1 MESLERIKLLI
12 NYDNKKTLTENVM
25 FLYEDAFTKLVRDGR
40 LAATEL
46 EGVLKAMK
54 ADAKVAEE
62 LKTLKP
68 GGIQT
73 ADDLLVV
80 ISGNKLSK
88 EAKGFMN
95 IHFLKSGTANEKLI
109 AAAAEDLVK
118 SPQFAQKYYSSW
130 KDGGGRPGLEQALK
144 NSGKYSD
151 RAITNIVN
159 QTEKNLANVEKL
171 STKQLQ
177 TTKTTSKDVKAAS
190 ETATAEKASKSLSET
205 TKNKIKEYLKNFK
218 PNWKKLVKWGAG
230 LGLSAAILWYF
241 FKSDE
246 TVTPPVDTPPSP
258 PVDNGGSGNT
268 GGGGGGSSWQECPT
282 LEQVSGGTASID
294 YGMSCDLVGEIQL
307 KLDEKIKAGLEVLYK
322 GKKLSGLKND
332 TKFGGRTKASVM
344 AFQKQNGKTET
355 GSVNKETYDL
365 LFGTSA
371 PNVTPAP
378 PVKLDPRDEV
388 DTTSDEVSDESGI

>member
-1 MESLERIKLLI
+1 MNSNNEIKYMI
-12 NYDNKKTLTENVM
+12 D
-25 FLYEDAFTKLVRDGR
+25 LVRN
-40 LAATEL
+40 LNESI
-46 EGVLKAMK
+46 E
-54 ADAKVAEE
+54 
-62 LKTLKP
+62 
-68 GGIQT
+68 
-73 ADDLLVV
+73 
-80 ISGNKLSK
+80 SGK
-88 EAKGFMN
+88 FMIN
-95 IHFLKSGTANEKLI
+95 ERNPLGTAAKE
-109 AAAAEDLVK
+109 
-118 SPQFAQKYYSSW
+118 
-130 KDGGGRPGLEQALK
+130 
-144 NSGKYSD
+144 GKFG
-151 RAITNIVN
+151 A
-159 QTEKNLANVEKL
+159 
-171 STKQLQ
+171 KQLQ
-177 TTKTTSKDVKAAS
+177 PIFDDLIKQGSSTEALLKRIKVKDSDDLFKLVTNDFVKVDTKLGALSKAEASSLRANFELSILKNKSGVNKELLDIAASNLVKDNRFINNYKQYGREADLVDALKKKGYSDQGANAIAKARSNTKINAPKPNKTTSGGNTNLTSTKKIPD
-190 ETATAEKASKSLSET
+190 E
-205 TKNKIKEYLKNFK
+205 TKNKIKEYLKFK
-218 PNWKKLVKWGAG
+218 PNWNKLVKWGAG
-230 LGLSAAILWYF
+230 LGLSAAVLWYF
-241 FKSDE
+241 LESNKSDE
-246 TVTPPVDTPPSP
+246 TITPPVDTPPSP

-365 LFGTSA
+365 LFGTST